1 MATVRWKD
9 KSDVGAPASGDRIP
23 ITDVDASNEDK
34 YVEAGKIGAGQQ
46 TIWIPAAA
54 MTPTTTNGAA
64 AATEELATNDVMLTY
79 LAFDDSTRE
88 NACFAIQMPKSWD
101 ASTLISQFVWK
112 TDATSGNCIWGLQ
125 AVALAD
131 DDALDAAFGTAVE
144 VTDAAASAADDCIIS
159 AESGALTVAGSPGA
173 EEYVVFKVY
182 RDATDTMNGDAELLG
197 VKIHY
202 TTNAN
207 RDD

>member
-9 KSDVGAPASGDRIP
+9 KSDVGTPASGDRIP